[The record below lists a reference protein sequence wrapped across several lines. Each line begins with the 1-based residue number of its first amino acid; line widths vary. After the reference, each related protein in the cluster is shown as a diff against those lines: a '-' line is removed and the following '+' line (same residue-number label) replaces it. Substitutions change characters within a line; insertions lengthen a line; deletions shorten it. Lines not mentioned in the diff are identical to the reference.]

1 MQNSSDKML
10 FTKMV
15 TEKIGTGK
23 SFAERVTAEKSENIQ
38 SEVLSTNPKV
48 EESKVSTS
56 DK

>member
-1 MQNSSDKML
+1 
-10 FTKMV
+10 MV